1 MPTAGKIKYIIIPA
15 AKIVH
20 KTSEDTVY
28 ARIFFKPI
36 SAKANTNS
44 KFGSIIR
51 ISHKRKKK
59 KDIKQACNMNAT
71 DMDLFLS
78 GVKDA

>member
-1 MPTAGKIKYIIIPA
+1 MQ
-15 AKIVH
+15 
-20 KTSEDTVY
+20 EF
-28 ARIFFKPI
+28 FFKPI
-36 SAKANTNS
+36 SAEANTNS